1 MAERIDPEK
10 LLELVQQK
18 QIDAI
23 ASIEDKAIKA
33 ATEKR
38 YEAID
43 GAVRSATSKWIEEF
57 GSMSA
62 DGAGAALDGMIRDA
76 LGASTKA
83 LGGLEGSV
91 VSALTEAVG
100 AAVTTAQAQGAAFVE
115 GASGKAAA
123 KRVATP
129 KADLS
134 AERKAI
140 KEAVTDGL
148 KESKALLR
156 KPVIER
162 LGLRGLLAGLR
173 RARNALGR
181 AKSTITSSVNQN
193 VTKTMQA
200 TATANK
206 AKYEVWVSER
216 DACVNC
222 LAYAGK
228 IVPAGENWQ
237 EGLSWDPKQNDPQPT
252 KGGKG
257 VRPPLHPHCRCRP
270 VPWDPAWAREGEVSL
285 PEAVSREAQRSIA
298 RGFSLPS
305 ESNAARIRALKE
317 LLSGNP
323 KLPKTVL
330 ERARRDLKNGEFA
343 RGRSVPTSN
352 P

>member
-10 LLELVQQK
+10 LLELVQQR

-38 YEAID
+38 YAAID
-43 GAVRSATSKWIEEF
+43 KALRSATLSWIEAF

-62 DGAGAALDGMIRDA
+62 EGSGPALNKMISDA
-76 LGASTKA
+76 LGASNSA
-83 LGGLEGSV
+83 LKGLEGSV

-100 AAVTTAQAQGAAFVE
+100 SAVTAATEQGKAFVE
-115 GASGKAAA
+115 GATGKSAAA
-123 KRVATP
+123 KVAAP
-129 KADLS
+129 AVDLK
-134 AERKAI
+134 AERAAVKA
-140 KEAVTDGL
+140 AVAEGESAFKRLL
-148 KESKALLR
+148 KR
-156 KPVIER
+156 NVVER
-162 LGLRGLLAGLR
+162 LGLRGILAGIR
-173 RARNALGR
+173 QARNVLGR
-181 AKSTITSSVNQN
+181 AKSTITTSVNAN
-193 VTKTMQA
+193 VQKTMQA

-206 AKYEVWVSER
+206 APYQLWVAER

-222 LAYAGK
+222 LKYAGQ
-228 IVPAGENWQ
+228 IVKTGEEWKGGQ
-237 EGLSWDPKQNDPQPT
+237 SWDPKQVD
-252 KGGKG
+252 KKAAD
-257 VRPPLHPHCRCRP
+257 VAPPLHPHCRCRA
-270 VPWDPAWAREGEVSL
+270 VPWNPAWAKEGEVSL

-305 ESNAARIRALKE
+305 ESNASRIRALKE

-323 KLPKTVL
+323 QLPKTVL
-330 ERARRDLKNGEFA
+330 ERARKDLKKGEFA

>member
-23 ASIEDKAIKA
+23 AAIEDKAIRA

-43 GAVRSATSKWIEEF
+43 GAVRSATSDWVKEF

-62 DGAGAALDGMIRDA
+62 EGAGSALDGMIRAA
-76 LGASTKA
+76 LSASNKA

-91 VSALTEAVG
+91 VSALSEAVG
-100 AAVTTAQAQGAAFVE
+100 SAVTEATEQGKAFVE
-115 GASGKAAA
+115 GASGKSAAA
-123 KRVATP
+123 KVATP
-129 KADLS
+129 KVDLS
-134 AERKAI
+134 AERKAVQ
-140 KEAVTDGL
+140 EAVADGL
-148 KESKALLR
+148 KESKALL
-156 KPVIER
+156 KKSVIER
-162 LGLRGLLAGLR
+162 LGLRGLLGGLR

-181 AKSTITSSVNQN
+181 AKSTITTSVNDN
-193 VTKTMQA
+193 VTKTMRA

-206 AKYEVWVSER
+206 ASHEVWVAER

-222 LAYAGK
+222 LAYAGRITK
-228 IVPAGENWQ
+228 TGEDFPG
-237 EGLSWDPKQNDPQPT
+237 GLSWDPKQKDT
-252 KGGKG
+252 KAKG

-270 VPWDPAWAREGEVSL
+270 VPWNPAWAREGEVSL
-285 PEAVSREAQRSIA
+285 PEAASREAQRSIA

-323 KLPKTVL
+323 SLPKTVL

-343 RGRSVPTSN
+343 RGRSVPTTN